1 MAGRLADRIA
11 RSGPI
16 PYPEFVEAC
25 LYDETHGFYASG
37 GAAGRRGDFLTSPEV
52 GPLFGAVLARW
63 MDDVWEALGQPGGFT
78 VVDAGAGRGTLAR
91 AVVAAGPRCLEAGT
105 YLMVERSA
113 VLRADQPSGIGF
125 ASSAHLP
132 DGGIT
137 GVVVANEL
145 LDNLPFGLL
154 AADGD
159 RWRSVRVGLEAD
171 QLVEVLAEEC
181 LPPVDIAPV
190 PGARIPDQ
198 GSAAAWTAGAL
209 ESLDFG
215 ALLVVDYT
223 STTTEMAT
231 RPVDQWL
238 RTYRGHQ
245 QGGRPVDDPGSQDI
259 TVEVAVD
266 QLPEPT
272 STTDQATFLVA
283 HGIDDLVAEGRQTW
297 TEQATTGDLAAVR
310 GRSRIVEAEALRD
323 PTGLGGFTTLEW
335 RVGC

>member
-1 MAGRLADRIA
+1 M
-11 RSGPI
+11 

-78 VVDAGAGRGTLAR
+78 VVEAGAGRGTLAR

-113 VLRADQPSGIGF
+113 VLRADHPSGVGF
-125 ASSAHLP
+125 VSSAHLP

-159 RWRSVRVGLEAD
+159 QWRSVRVGLEAD

-181 LPPVDIAPV
+181 LPPVDIAPA
-190 PGARIPDQ
+190 PGALIPDQ
-198 GSAAAWTAGAL
+198 GSAAAWTTGAL

-245 QGGRPVDDPGSQDI
+245 QGGRPVDHPGSQDI

-266 QLPEPT
+266 QLPNPT
-272 STTDQATFLVA
+272 QTSDQAAFLLA
-283 HGIDDLVAEGRQTW
+283 HGIEELVSQGK
-297 TEQATTGDLAAVR
+297 QAWFERASVGDLKAVR
-310 GRSRIVEAEALRD
+310 ARSRITEAEALCD
-323 PTGLGGFTTLEW
+323 PSGLGGFTTLEW